1 MPLFL
6 AAYDI
11 SDDRARVRVARILSR
26 FGERVQFSVFELRI
40 ETAELEDLCESL
52 GGNLA
57 PHDEFDVYPIDERL
71 KAGRIRW
78 QRPIPRWDPVVEP

>member
-6 AAYDI
+6 ATYDI
-11 SDDRARVRVARILSR
+11 ADDRARTRVARILTR

-52 GGNLA
+52 GGQLA
-57 PHDEFDVYPIDERL
+57 LEDEFDVYPIDERL
-71 KAGRIRW
+71 RSGRLRW
-78 QRPIPRWDPVVEP
+78 QKPVPEWSPVVEP